1 MACSRLGSGA
11 TDCGRQN
18 AESRWGG
25 ASRNTYLAVLEF
37 FAVGKASRAW
47 GGQSAAP

>member
-18 AESRWGG
+18 AETRLRA
-25 ASRNTYLAVLEF
+25 ASINTYLRSVEF
-37 FAVGKASRAW
+37 FLEAGHALVKWIDPLR
-47 GGQSAAP
+47 